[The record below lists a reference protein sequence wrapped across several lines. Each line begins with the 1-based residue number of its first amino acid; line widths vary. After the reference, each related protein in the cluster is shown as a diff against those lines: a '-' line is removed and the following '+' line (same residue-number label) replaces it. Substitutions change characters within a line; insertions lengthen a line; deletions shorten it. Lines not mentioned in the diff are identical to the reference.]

1 VRYDGSGKTVWKRM
15 EAYGKTVWKRMEAYG
30 KFNAMIKYMS
40 YNEMG
45 LSIYATV

>member
-1 VRYDGSGKTVWKRM
+1 MMAVEKLYGREWKRM
-15 EAYGKTVWKRMEAYG
+15 EKLYGREWKRME
-30 KFNAMIKYMS
+30 KCNAMIKYMS